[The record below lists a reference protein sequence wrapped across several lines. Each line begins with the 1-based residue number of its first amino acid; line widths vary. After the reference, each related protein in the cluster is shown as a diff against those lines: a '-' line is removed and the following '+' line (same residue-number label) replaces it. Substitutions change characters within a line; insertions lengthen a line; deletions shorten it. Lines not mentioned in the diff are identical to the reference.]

1 MTNQTINELRI
12 EIHTLKYENDSLIKE
27 ITELKEYFGMLE
39 CELEALMEA
48 NTELKNLQDKM

>member
-12 EIHTLKYENDSLIKE
+12 EVHTLKYENDSLTKE
-27 ITELKEYFGMLE
+27 IAELKEYFGMLE

-48 NTELKNLQDKM
+48 NTELKNLQDS